1 MFGEQPLQLISN
13 FILFMKDTLEKIKSY
28 AVGVTGVLL
37 SFIGLLVIA
46 QVVFGESAPI
56 NVIGNLQSIV
66 DGFVGS
72 GASLAGVI
80 TLLLVV
86 ALLGQCQ
93 SKK

>member
-1 MFGEQPLQLISN
+1 
-13 FILFMKDTLEKIKSY
+13 MKDTLEKIKGY
-28 AVGVTGVLL
+28 AAGVTGVLL

-56 NVIGNLQSIV
+56 NVISNLQSIV
-66 DGFVGS
+66 DGFVGP

-86 ALLGQCQ
+86 GLLGQLQQ